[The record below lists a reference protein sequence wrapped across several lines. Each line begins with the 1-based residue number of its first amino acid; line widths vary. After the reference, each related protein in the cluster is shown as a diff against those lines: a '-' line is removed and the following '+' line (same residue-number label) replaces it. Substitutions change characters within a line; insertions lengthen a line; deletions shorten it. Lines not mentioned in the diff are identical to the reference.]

1 MGCDS
6 KWVRME
12 SRRFEEMGRGWADTA
27 HATELQVANMKGEG
41 MRIYD
46 RNIGT

>member
-1 MGCDS
+1 
-6 KWVRME
+6 ME
-12 SRRFEEMGRGWADTA
+12 SRRVEETGRGWADTA
-27 HATELQVANMKGEG
+27 HTTELQLADMKGEG